1 MTKKNS
7 PNLGKAEWHIE
18 YVNIRFTATST
29 AIPCVIDA
37 GHIVDHIL
45 GKTADSSIMME
56 LWNESLRDSYRKFQ
70 ENFDPAPVL
79 DLYGRELFDD
89 TTR

>member
-7 PNLGKAEWHIE
+7 LNLGKAEWRIE
-18 YVNIRFTATST
+18 YVSIRFDYT
-29 AIPCVIDA
+29 AILCVIDA

-45 GKTADSSIMME
+45 GETADSSIMME
-56 LWNESLRDSYRKFQ
+56 LWNESLCNSYKKFQ

-79 DLYGRELFDD
+79 DLYGPELFDD